1 MSLNYGEILKKSFN
15 YTKNNRSLWFFG
27 FILVLFGGGGGFAF
41 PNFNINLGSDLFQ
54 KKGNTGIKSLPKI
67 FPKIDPSTLLTIIIV
82 GVVAIIC
89 IWLLVLF
96 IQHLSR
102 GALIEMV
109 DDVDN
114 GKSISIKGGFRGGFQ
129 YAMPLIGIL
138 IVISIPAII
147 ASLVFGAILIGPGI
161 GLIVAKKT
169 ILGIIAT
176 ILGGLVWILLI
187 IVLAVAIGIVNM
199 LASRFYV
206 IDGVGIMNS
215 IKKSYLLFRN
225 NIGPTLL
232 LWLINV
238 GIGIGQAV
246 VMLVIILLLFL
257 ILGILLGLP
266 IVLLAMNTNI
276 WLYALLIIPIG
287 LFMLIVSFIGG
298 LFQSFFSVYWTLAFK
313 DLTSA

>member
-1 MSLNYGEILKKSFN
+1 
-15 YTKNNRSLWFFG
+15 
-27 FILVLFGGGGGFAF
+27 
-41 PNFNINLGSDLFQ
+41 
-54 KKGNTGIKSLPKI
+54 
-67 FPKIDPSTLLTIIIV
+67 
-82 GVVAIIC
+82 
-89 IWLLVLF
+89 
-96 IQHLSR
+96 
-102 GALIEMV
+102 MV

-114 GKSISIKGGFRGGFQ
+114 GKSISIKAGFRGGFQ

-176 ILGGLVWILLI
+176 VLGGLVWILLI

-199 LASRFYV
+199 LASRFYI
-206 IDGVGIMNS
+206 IDRVGIMSS

-246 VMLVIILLLFL
+246 VILVVTLLLFL

-287 LFMLIVSFIGG
+287 LFILIVSFIGG
-298 LFQSFFSVYWTLAFK
+298 LFQSFFSAYWTLAFK
-313 DLTSA
+313 DLASA